1 MEHIDD
7 YDLFDKDPDLFIQ
20 KGKEAFGLI
29 ESKEETTS
37 EDNRG

>member
-1 MEHIDD
+1 MEYDD
-7 YDLFDKDPDLFIQ
+7 YELIDQNFDLFIQ
-20 KGKEAFGLI
+20 KGKEAFGLV